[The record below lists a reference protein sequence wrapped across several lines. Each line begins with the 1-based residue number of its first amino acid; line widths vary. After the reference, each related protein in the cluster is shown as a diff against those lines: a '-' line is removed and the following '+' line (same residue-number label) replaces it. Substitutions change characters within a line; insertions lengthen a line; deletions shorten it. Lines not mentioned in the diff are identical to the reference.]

1 MNPTIQRLV
10 TMAASFIAAI
20 VLLLALKAAVGTAF
34 YTVGPQETILL
45 TQFGKIVGQPV
56 TQPGLHMKTPF
67 IQTVHRLDR
76 RIQEW
81 DGQAVPMPTGDKLY
95 TLVDSFGRWR
105 ISDPILYY
113 TRMRD
118 TRSALSRMD
127 DIIGS
132 EVRNAVAKHDL
143 IEIVRTDKN
152 RKPAIDQNIEVGGPT
167 NDLGKS
173 QVITGKLPPIRIG
186 RTGVELEALTNAQP
200 KLAEVGID
208 LLDVRMM
215 RLNYNSSVSDQIKS
229 RMTSERKQIADR
241 YRAEGEGRAAEIMGN
256 KERDLQEITSGAYK
270 TAQAIRGEAD
280 ARATEIYA
288 QAYNQSPQSAE
299 LYAFLKTL
307 ETYRRSVTNSTTLVL
322 TTDSE
327 LFRGFKTS
335 LPKSAPH

>member
-1 MNPTIQRLV
+1 MNSTLQRLV
-10 TMAASFIAAI
+10 TMAVGIVGAI
-20 VLLLALKAAVGTAF
+20 VLLLVLKAAVSTAF
-34 YTVGPQETILL
+34 YTVGPQETVLL
-45 TQFGKIVGQPV
+45 TQFGKIVGRPV
-56 TQPGLHMKTPF
+56 TRAGLHMKTPF
-67 IQTVHRLDR
+67 VETVHRLDR

-105 ISDPILYY
+105 ISDPILYF

-152 RKPAIDQNIEVGGPT
+152 RKPALDLNLESASPT

-186 RTGVELEALTNAQP
+186 RTAIEQEALTNAQP
-200 KLAEVGID
+200 KLAEVGIE

-215 RLNYNSSVSDQIKS
+215 RLNYNSSVIDQIKS

-270 TAQAIRGEAD
+270 TAEIIRGEAD
-280 ARATEIYA
+280 AQAAEIYA
-288 QAYNQSPQSAE
+288 QAYNQSPQAVE

-307 ETYRRSVTNSTTLVL
+307 ETYRRSLTNSTTLIL
-322 TTDSE
+322 TTESE
-327 LFRGFKTS
+327 LFRGFKSSVT
-335 LPKSAPH
+335 KNAAR

>member
-1 MNPTIQRLV
+1 MNSIVQRIV
-10 TMAASFIAAI
+10 TVVVSIVAAI
-20 VLLLALKAAVGTAF
+20 MLLLALKAAVGTAF

-45 TQFGKIVGQPV
+45 TEFGRIVGQPV
-56 TQPGLHMKTPF
+56 TRAGLHMKTPF
-67 IQTVHRLDR
+67 VQTVHRLDR

-105 ISDPILYY
+105 ISDPVLYY

-152 RKPAIDQNIEVGGPT
+152 RKPAIDQSPQNSGPT

-173 QVITGKLPPIRIG
+173 QVITGKLPPIRLG
-186 RTGVELEALTNAQP
+186 RTAVELEALTNAQP

-215 RLNYNSSVSDQIKS
+215 RLNYNSSVIDQIKS

-270 TAQAIRGEAD
+270 TAEVIRGEAD

-299 LYAFLKTL
+299 LYGFLKTL
-307 ETYRRSVTNSTTLVL
+307 ETYRRSLTNSTTLVL
-322 TTDSE
+322 TTESE

-335 LPKSAPH
+335 LSKSAGH